1 MKDCL
6 RDVFDSKRV
15 KSEVKLISYNF
26 SDVQRMERE
35 YTSDVCPRRRV
46 AVLSMRADSVHR
58 QPKKNQ
64 IIAKLWNC

>member
-15 KSEVKLISYNF
+15 KSEVKLISYIF
-26 SDVQRMERE
+26 SDMQRMERE
-35 YTSDVCPRRRV
+35 HTDVCPRRRV
-46 AVLSMRADSVHR
+46 VVLSMRADSVHS

>member
-15 KSEVKLISYNF
+15 KSEVKLISYIF

-35 YTSDVCPRRRV
+35 NTDVCPRRRV
-46 AVLSMRADSVHR
+46 AVLSMRADSAHR